1 MQRDTVI
8 FDLGGVL
15 IDWNPRH
22 LYHPL
27 FLGNEG
33 TMEWF
38 LSEVCSPAWN
48 EAQDAGRTIAEAE
61 AEAIARHPD
70 QHDRILA
77 YYQGFDIM
85 MRGAIAGTVA
95 LLDRLDAA
103 GIPLYAL
110 TNFSAETFP
119 LAQRRFPFLARFR
132 GIVVSGQERII
143 KPDPRLYRI
152 LLDRY
157 GLDPHRCIYIDDVP
171 RNLPPAEALG
181 IHPIHFTGAE
191 ALEQELSR
199 LLPGKW

>member
-1 MQRDTVI
+1 MQRDIVI

-15 IDWNPRH
+15 IDWNPRY

-38 LSEVCSPAWN
+38 LAEVCPQSWN
-48 EAQDAGRTIAEAE
+48 EAQDAGRSIAEAE

-85 MRGAIAGTVA
+85 MRGALAGTVA
-95 LLDRLDAA
+95 LLERLDAA
-103 GIPLYAL
+103 GVPLYAL

-119 LAQRRFPFLARFR
+119 LAQRRFAFLSRFR
-132 GIVVSGQERII
+132 GIVVSGQEKII
-143 KPDPRLYRI
+143 KPDPRLYQI

-157 GLDPHRCIYIDDVP
+157 GLDPHRCIYIDDVA
-171 RNLPPAEALG
+171 RNLPPAAALG
-181 IHPIHFTGAE
+181 IHTILFTGAE
-191 ALEQELSR
+191 ALAQELATC
-199 LLPGKW
+199 LVT